1 MSSEAFDVVVI
12 GAGLGGLTTAG
23 YIAKY
28 QSKRV
33 LILENHT
40 VPGGYAHAF
49 RRGQYRFEVSLHAL
63 DGLSPGSWTY
73 PILKDL
79 EVFDKVSFTRL
90 DPIYTVQFP
99 EHEVVAHADP
109 IKYEA
114 ELIRHFPHQADGIR
128 NLIDAMQVMFYELRR
143 FVEDAKLN
151 RLPTIETFPLK
162 YPHMLTSMN
171 QSWQSFMEEHI
182 QDPKLQGI
190 FSTLW
195 PYYGLPASKLSAA
208 TFILPWVSYHF
219 FGAYYPEGGSI
230 AMSRAIEQ
238 MICAYGGEIRYGQTV
253 NRIEIRNGN
262 AVAVETAQ
270 GLRVE
275 ADIVVSNANAPDTI
289 FTMVG
294 AEHVPPAYVEK
305 VQRERP
311 AISGVVIYAALDRDL
326 WKEGWHHHDLFI
338 SDTYSTEEAYDNMA
352 AGRFDQSPL
361 SITCYNHADP
371 TCAPEGSSI
380 LAIMTLAP
388 WDYADQWGTGGDLT
402 NYRQNPRYIEVKEHV
417 AQQLL
422 DNAEQ
427 YVPNLRASIKHMEI
441 GTPLT
446 NYRYT
451 LNPGGSFY
459 GTEQTIENMYTGRLN
474 PVTPIPNL
482 FLTGAWVMGGGMS
495 PAMLSGRDTAGLV
508 RQYLDGEEVKPL
520 VMPSPPHLDEDS
532 EQLETLSSV
541 GTQEDAEAINGKIPN
556 ITLTAIGSKRHIALQ
571 HIGKP
576 SVLVFCTRETSEA
589 SEAVNHF
596 VDKHYDLVT
605 EVVVASIVN
614 LQVVPWLFRDFA
626 EKAMNKSYQEVVS
639 RLPAG
644 MTGEEYIIILPDWDG
659 SVTKAVGL
667 RNVDKK
673 AAVVVLDETGTIV
686 GKHQGDNL
694 NDATLAFLEKIMQ
707 PRHHP
712 VVEGE
717 AIS

>member
-1 MSSEAFDVVVI
+1 MSGERFDVVVI

-28 QSKRV
+28 QRKRV
-33 LILENHT
+33 LVLEQHT
-40 VPGGYAHAF
+40 VPGGYAHEF
-49 RRGQYRFEVSLHAL
+49 RRGRYRFEVSLHAL

-79 EVFDKVSFTRL
+79 EVFDKVSFKRL

-99 EHEVVAHADP
+99 EHEIVAHADP

-114 ELIRHFPHQADGIR
+114 ELIRHFPHEADGIR
-128 NLIDAMQVMFYELRR
+128 SLVDEMQVMFYELRR
-143 FVEDAKLN
+143 FVEDAKLG

-162 YPHMLTSMN
+162 YPTMLTSMN

-182 QDPKLQGI
+182 QDAQLQGV

-219 FGAYYPEGGSI
+219 FGAYYPEGGSM
-230 AMSRAIEQ
+230 AMSRAMEQ
-238 MICAYGGEIRYGQTV
+238 MIGAYGGEIRYKQTV
-253 NRIEIRNGN
+253 TNIEMRDGK

-270 GLRVE
+270 GLRIE
-275 ADIVVSNANAPDTI
+275 ADVVVSNANAPDTI

-294 AEHVPPAYVEK
+294 AEHFPPAYREK
-305 VQRERP
+305 VQREQP
-311 AISGVVIYAALDRDL
+311 AISGVVIYAALNRDL
-326 WKEGWHHHDLFI
+326 WKEGWQHHDLFI

-352 AGRFDQSPL
+352 AGKFDKAPL

-388 WDYADQWGTGGDLT
+388 WDYADVWGTGGELA
-402 NYRQNPRYIEVKEHV
+402 NYGENPRYIEVKEQV

-422 DNAEQ
+422 DNAEK

-451 LNPGGSFY
+451 RNPGGSFY

-495 PAMLSGRDTAGLV
+495 PAMLSGRDTADLV
-508 RQYLDGEEVKPL
+508 RQYLAGEEVKPL
-520 VMPSPPHLDEDS
+520 VMPSPPQLDDDEERS
-532 EQLETLSSV
+532 AI
-541 GTQEDAEAINGKIPN
+541 GTPDGIPEHTGATKGKVPHV
-556 ITLTAIGSKRHIALQ
+556 TLTAIGSKREVALQ

-576 SVLVFCTRETSEA
+576 TVLVFCTQETSDA

-614 LQVVPWLFRDFA
+614 LQVVPWPFRVIA
-626 EKAMNKSYQEVVS
+626 ETAMKKSYQDVVN

-644 MTGEEYIIILPDWDG
+644 MTGEEYVVILPDWDG

-667 RNVDKK
+667 RHVDKK

-694 NDATLAFLEKIMQ
+694 NDATLALLEKIM
-707 PRHHP
+707 HP
-712 VVEGE
+712 KHDAVVT
-717 AIS
+717 A